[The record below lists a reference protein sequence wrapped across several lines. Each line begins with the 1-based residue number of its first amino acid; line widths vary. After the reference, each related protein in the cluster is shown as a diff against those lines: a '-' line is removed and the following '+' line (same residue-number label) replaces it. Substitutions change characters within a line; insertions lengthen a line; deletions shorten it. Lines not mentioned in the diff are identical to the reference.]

1 MQKIACC
8 STMKKKLEH
17 QGFIPTEDH
26 SPVFKEWGRPIY
38 VYMKWTQKQ
47 IVSEKG
53 SHRIMCTKWTYRY
66 SHWYSYGYIWYSYRL
81 EGYTVTS
88 LGSKLQEARDLFI
101 LCTAISPTGFPDGS
115 VVKNSPAMQETQ
127 ETQLQ
132 SPGWEYPLGE
142 EMATYSS
149 ILAWEIPWTEEPGG
163 LQSRGSQK
171 SWTWLSNWAGTHI
184 TDTQNWMCSTSVQFS
199 SVARSC
205 PTLCNPINRSTPGFP
220 VHHQLPEFTQTYV
233 HQVGDAIQPSH
244 PLSSPSPPAPNPSQH
259 QDLFQWVNS
268 MHEVAKVLKFQ
279 PQHQS
284 FQWTPR
290 TDLL

>member
-115 VVKNSPAMQETQ
+115 VVKNSPAIQEMQDTHGFDPWVRKIPGEGNVNP
-127 ETQLQ
+127 LQ
-132 SPGWEYPLGE
+132 
-142 EMATYSS
+142 YSC
-149 ILAWEIPWTEEPGG
+149 LKNPKDRGAWQAIVHGVP
-163 LQSRGSQK
+163 K
-171 SWTWLSNWAGTHI
+171 SWTRLKWLSTHSYLY
-184 TDTQNWMCSTSVQFS
+184 D
-199 SVARSC
+199 
-205 PTLCNPINRSTPGFP
+205 
-220 VHHQLPEFTQTYV
+220 
-233 HQVGDAIQPSH
+233 
-244 PLSSPSPPAPNPSQH
+244 
-259 QDLFQWVNS
+259 
-268 MHEVAKVLKFQ
+268 
-279 PQHQS
+279 
-284 FQWTPR
+284 
-290 TDLL
+290 